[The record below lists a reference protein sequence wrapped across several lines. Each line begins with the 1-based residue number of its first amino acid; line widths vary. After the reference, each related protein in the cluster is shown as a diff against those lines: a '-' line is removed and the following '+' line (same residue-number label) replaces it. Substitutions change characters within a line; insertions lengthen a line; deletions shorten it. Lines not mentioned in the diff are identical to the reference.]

1 MAGFCRV
8 KKVYLSQGGAVKGA
22 MGRQLT
28 FSMGNSIIRSIYTI
42 FDQNEKCCLVTR
54 AASAQKRRNRYVFN
68 GTFYMDRTVRCFC
81 GGDAHFLYPQV

>member
-42 FDQNEKCCLVTR
+42 LIKIKMLSGHPGSIGTKEEKQICF
-54 AASAQKRRNRYVFN
+54 QRNI
-68 GTFYMDRTVRCFC
+68 
-81 GGDAHFLYPQV
+81 LYG